1 MNYNEKFY
9 WIYERTE
16 VNFYNIAIEKGF
28 TDDEMKE
35 ILWSGWKNYESG
47 YNPEYFYTFRKEMSE
62 YLDDEIKKIESGERL
77 PSAT

>member
-35 ILWSGWKNYESG
+35 ILWSRWKDYESE

-62 YLDDEIKKIESGERL
+62 YLEDEIKKIESGKHL